1 MNKDIIEYLEG
12 YWEECNEPVGTLY
25 YYQLSCD
32 KGNLEYHP
40 KENVLYIWNGLG
52 VSDDYGY
59 EVEIQDLQHLIQL
72 EALL

>member
-12 YWEECNEPVGTLY
+12 YWQEYLQDFVSTSKNGGVLYYHKDYNTLY
-25 YYQLSCD
+25 LWS
-32 KGNLEYHP
+32 
-40 KENVLYIWNGLG
+40 GLG
-52 VSDDYGY
+52 SKDDHAY